1 MDTALAWAV
10 SAKNTFIN
18 NGFSSAQIGFGENC
32 MFPSIINDNLS
43 ALESF
48 NQSPNLAV
56 HIATLYSAR
65 RAFIACESSEK
76 IKRAL
81 WNNIRPSGQIY
92 NIKDEVYY
100 KRDNSPKWKAPAK
113 VLGQDGPVVF
123 LRHGTRHI
131 KAHVCRVQPIENSMN
146 EKNDKDQTPQTTP
159 LANQPHNMSPIEAQS
174 KLNTISH
181 DDQTN
186 SESEVSNS
194 HQSENSFLPPSSQ
207 VPPSQLQLE
216 IPSSS
221 QLPPSQSQF
230 QKSSLPQPSLLTKSS
245 TLKSSIKLK
254 TNQVISYNDHK
265 GIKYRAKVLSRGG
278 KSSGKYKNA
287 YNIEYI
293 SPNEMNGTQSWIN
306 LDNISNLSVTTN
318 NQMET

>member
-1 MDTALAWAV
+1 
-10 SAKNTFIN
+10 
-18 NGFSSAQIGFGENC
+18 
-32 MFPSIINDNLS
+32 MFPSIINDNLP

-48 NQSPNLAV
+48 NQSPNLAI
-56 HIATLYSAR
+56 HTATLHSAQ

-81 WNNIRPSGQIY
+81 QNNIYPSGQVY

-100 KRDNSPKWKAPAK
+100 KCDNSPKWKGPAK

-123 LRHGTRHI
+123 LHHGTRHT
-131 KAHVCRVQPIENSMN
+131 KAHVCRVQPIENSIN
-146 EKNDKDQTPQTTP
+146 EKNDKDHAPPPTP

-174 KLNTISH
+174 KLNTINH
-181 DDQTN
+181 NDETD

-194 HQSENSFLPPSSQ
+194 HQSENPFSPPSSQ
-207 VPPSQLQLE
+207 LSSSPLQLQ
-216 IPSSS
+216 IPS
-221 QLPPSQSQF
+221 SQSQF
-230 QKSSLPQPSLLTKSS
+230 QKSSLPQPSLPAKTS
-245 TLKSSIKLK
+245 TLKSLLKLK

-265 GIKYRAKVLSRGG
+265 GIKYTAKVPSRGG
-278 KSSGKYKNA
+278 KSPGKYKNV

-306 LDNISNLSVTTN
+306 LDNILNLSVTIN
-318 NQMET
+318 NQME